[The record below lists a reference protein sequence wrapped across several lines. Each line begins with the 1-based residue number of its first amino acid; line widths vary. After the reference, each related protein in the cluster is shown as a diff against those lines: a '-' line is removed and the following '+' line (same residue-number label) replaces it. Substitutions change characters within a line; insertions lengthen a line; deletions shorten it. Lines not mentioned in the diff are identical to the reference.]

1 LRLGAIA
8 MDYLFTFVISL
19 FEWIALLTF
28 PVVFLGY
35 PYRIYIKPILF
46 LSVIMSVAS
55 LLLRFTPLATVFVIA
70 FQILLL
76 LCLVKWLYKVNS
88 LETIVISSIGYGFY
102 SFIQLLLTEV
112 VKSMSTVNYFK
123 ILFSF
128 SDLPFLLRTITF
140 LFVMAISYLLKRYQ
154 YHLTDFRHFL
164 KTHNQNHQFRA
175 IIIINSLLTF
185 LFICL
190 SVFAMLTDHINSKFS
205 FVLYCVM
212 ILFVILFIYMILHT
226 QFQVKHIIEAK
237 KFYLDQEEQT
247 AIIVEKLK
255 TDYEDHF
262 HAILKLCERESSTLL
277 IKEYLENN
285 RLIRKKAAS
294 WLVESDFRSGLE
306 NLDELLYAFLVNK
319 RKLAELL
326 EVDIVATA
334 EIHGNVAPTLRQ
346 VRYLSMIMDDFI
358 LILHQ
363 SPSSVEKKIYFHVE
377 IGSHD
382 ITYSISSQLVLDRP
396 QTNLKLFDALQHFKQ
411 DQAEVETELKP
422 VRLSIRCPS
431 L

>member
-1 LRLGAIA
+1 
-8 MDYLFTFVISL
+8 MDYLFTLVISL

-46 LSVIMSVAS
+46 LSVIMSVVS
-55 LLLRFTPLATVFVIA
+55 LLLRFTPLSTVFVIA
-70 FQILLL
+70 VQILLL

-88 LETIVISSIGYGFY
+88 LETIVISSMGYGFY
-102 SFIQLLLTEV
+102 SFIQLLITEV
-112 VKSMSTVNYFK
+112 VKSISTVNYFK

-128 SDLPFLLRTITF
+128 SNLPFLLRTITF

-175 IIIINSLLTF
+175 IVIINSLLTF

-190 SVFAMLTDHINSKFS
+190 SVFAMLTEQMNSKFS
-205 FVLYCVM
+205 FVLYCV
-212 ILFVILFIYMILHT
+212 IILFIILSIYLILHT

-285 RLIRKKAAS
+285 RLLRKKAAS
-294 WLVESDFRSGLE
+294 WLVESDFRAGLE

-326 EVDIVATA
+326 EVAIVATA
-334 EIHGNVAPTLRQ
+334 EIQGNVAATLRQ
-346 VRYLSMIMDDFI
+346 VRYLSMIMDD
-358 LILHQ
+358 LILALYQ
-363 SPSSVEKKIYFHVE
+363 SPSSVEKKIYFHVH
-377 IGSHD
+377 IGTQD
-382 ITYSISSQLVLDRP
+382 ITYLISSQLVLDRL